1 MAAKLGPDIFVLP
14 TASSNP
20 GSPSDGQLYWHSG
33 NKEIRMYNSSSS
45 NWTVSSTSVAVNSA
59 ALNFMNHN
67 YSRSSYTGQDGYSRT
82 YGKLTNPTV
91 NYAGNTFDRAFDGS
105 VNHVLVIRHI
115 ASGNSYAGLGITVA
129 PSITDAQADNN
140 VGSSWYGLGGDWT
153 GAASRSHYG
162 AYFNSSSTNPPVS
175 ASSGYFYITT
185 SGSGA
190 SRILQVRW
198 SASYSADALNAG
210 DEVQGGNDTPSGGTK
225 FSTSVLPI
233 TIGTNDFAVAVGEA
247 GSVYEWRIERYG
259 TY

>member
-115 ASGNSYAGLGITVA
+115 ASGNSYAGLAITVA
-129 PSITDAQADNN
+129 PSITNAQADNN

-175 ASSGYFYITT
+175 ASDGYFYITT

-210 DEVQGGNDTPSGGTK
+210 DEVQ
-225 FSTSVLPI
+225 
-233 TIGTNDFAVAVGEA
+233 
-247 GSVYEWRIERYG
+247 
-259 TY
+259 